1 MSTLEAG
8 DLEGLFEDLKENVDD
23 LENAL
28 APLLSSTVVDV
39 ASKLPLLDKAK
50 LQVMV
55 TYAIESLL
63 FCMSLSRSRETT
75 QSRARQLNAFHSY
88 SQAQRHRCA

>member
-1 MSTLEAG
+1 MSTVEAG
-8 DLEGLFEDLKENVDD
+8 DLEGLFEDLKGNIDD

-28 APLLSSTVVDV
+28 APLLSSTVADV

-63 FCMSLSRSRETT
+63 FCKSSSRS
-75 QSRARQLNAFHSY
+75 
-88 SQAQRHRCA
+88 